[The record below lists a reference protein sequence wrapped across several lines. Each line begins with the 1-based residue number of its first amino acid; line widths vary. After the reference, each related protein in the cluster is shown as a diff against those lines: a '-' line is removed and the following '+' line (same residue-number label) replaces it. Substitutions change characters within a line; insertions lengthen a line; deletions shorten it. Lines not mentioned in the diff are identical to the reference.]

1 MIAAGGVAM
10 GLLGNELAFARALT
24 PQERESVM
32 ALGSRKHYVAD
43 AHLLTEGDRSSHV
56 LIIIRGWVTVSV
68 ATDRGATR
76 LILGLR
82 GPGELLGEMAALD
95 PHPRSATVR
104 ALGPTETQ
112 VISGDAFRRFLAL
125 HPRVSG
131 LVIRQLTFRLRS
143 ADQERSALASLTVLQ
158 RLAGRLTE
166 LAVASR
172 RGRPAGSRN
181 RDGDLAFGTVLD
193 RLPKNG
199 PYLDVAAA
207 MVLGKADLLRFQ
219 PPVDRWLG
227 RAPATSLDPEQTR
240 EESRDVYGLLR
251 QHAGPAWLRPFDA
264 IRRCTLHVASATG
277 GQEDKGRYP
286 AGAGPRRVL
295 EPLLALLALHGM
307 VEVPGGAEAFAV
319 GEAPAFEAVPSARA
333 GRTGGAAGT
342 VGSARGEAK

>member
-1 MIAAGGVAM
+1 MLRSATINASEKSGGMIAAGGVAM

-32 ALGSRKHYVAD
+32 ALGSRKHYAAD

-158 RLAGRLTE
+158 RLASRLTE
-166 LAVASR
+166 LSRAEPSGPYNPAVPGRATHTGTVVQLAQDEMAATIGATREAVA
-172 RGRPAGSRN
+172 
-181 RDGDLAFGTVLD
+181 
-193 RLPKNG
+193 
-199 PYLDVAAA
+199 
-207 MVLGKADLLRFQ
+207 KALKLLRTQ
-219 PPVDRWLG
+219 HVVRTG
-227 RAPATSLDPEQTR
+227 NRMVEILDPE
-240 EESRDVYGLLR
+240 
-251 QHAGPAWLRPFDA
+251 
-264 IRRCTLHVASATG
+264 
-277 GQEDKGRYP
+277 
-286 AGAGPRRVL
+286 
-295 EPLLALLALHGM
+295 LLALLADGHQ
-307 VEVPGGAEAFAV
+307 E
-319 GEAPAFEAVPSARA
+319 
-333 GRTGGAAGT
+333 
-342 VGSARGEAK
+342 